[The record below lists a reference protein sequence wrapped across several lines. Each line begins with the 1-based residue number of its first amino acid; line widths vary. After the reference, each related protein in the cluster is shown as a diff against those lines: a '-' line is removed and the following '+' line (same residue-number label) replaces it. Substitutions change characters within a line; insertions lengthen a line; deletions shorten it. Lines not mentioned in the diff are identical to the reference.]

1 MHAANDGPGGL
12 ALGELQ
18 HLVLV
23 AAMRVSSLQPEAL
36 EPHDLAPAALGLH
49 EALADVYASLAVE
62 IDGPVGDVAAVARWE
77 LRRLLETLHGL
88 SVSGATAL
96 DLARLGAARQS
107 ALGALDGLERALVED
122 GGLAPV
128 LGGVMLVE
136 TRRALAMRAV
146 FVGLRDEVRALGD
159 PPIDALREPLARV
172 ARRLEAMRDARGLRR
187 LRVGDRLQVESL
199 LERIATALG
208 SGRASEGAGVWRD
221 VVSYAEVLLEV
232 NRRAELRAHD
242 HALSQHLARELAA
255 RPGVLAQLAF
265 RRRLEALRGRDD
277 ALDRLLDEGGDAARV
292 LARLEAIAAAAA

>member
-1 MHAANDGPGGL
+1 MDAVHDGPGGL

-23 AAMRVSSLQPEAL
+23 AALRVSALQPEAI
-36 EPHDLAPAALGLH
+36 EPHELAQAARALH
-49 EALADVYASLAVE
+49 EPLADVFRALARD
-62 IDGPVGDVAAVARWE
+62 IGGPVGDVAAVARWE

-88 SVSGATAL
+88 GVSGATPQ
-96 DLARLGAARQS
+96 DLARLGALRQA

-128 LGGVMLVE
+128 LGGVMLLE

-146 FVGLRDEVRALGD
+146 FVAFRDEVRALGD

-172 ARRLEAMRDARGLRR
+172 AARLEEMRDARGLRR
-187 LRVGDRLQVESL
+187 LRVADRLQVESL
-199 LERIATALG
+199 LERIATAL
-208 SGRASEGAGVWRD
+208 ASPRGAEGAGVWRD
-221 VVSYAEVLLEV
+221 VTSYAEVLLEV

-242 HALSQHLARELAA
+242 HAVAQHLAKELAA
-255 RPGVLAQLAF
+255 RPGVIAQLAF

-277 ALDRLLDEGGDAARV
+277 ELDRELDAAPDGVRV